1 MLNKYAIIDY
11 VGDWCGNYSDD
22 IEMGFALDRILDGY
36 YRYELPIVVDSY
48 NNGKVYVIKFGKRG
62 N

>member
-11 VGDWCGNYSDD
+11 VGDWCSNYSDD
-22 IEMGFALDRILDGY
+22 IEMGFTLDRILDSY
-36 YRYELPIVVDSY
+36 ERYELPIVVERY
-48 NNGKVYVIKFGKRG
+48 NNGNVYVIKFGKRG

>member
-11 VGDWCGNYSDD
+11 VGDWCNNYSDD
-22 IEMGFALDRILDGY
+22 IEMGFTLDRILDGY
-36 YRYELPIVVDSY
+36 EYYELPIVVERY

-62 N
+62 M